1 MKSAGC
7 QLSAILAEL
16 EAAAPAGGS
25 VGSGGGRVLRAEQLA
40 RLKEIKTQLLDGD
53 ETDDEEP
60 VE

>member
-1 MKSAGC
+1 MPASPP
-7 QLSAILAEL
+7 SPP
-16 EAAAPAGGS
+16 PAGGS